1 MSPELKDNL
10 ERQLESAKES
20 GDSKRIIEAMCNM
33 ATALIDCQ
41 MKTATRVK
49 EEHTAVFELK
59 QDMANKF
66 DEVRSE
72 NREFKA
78 DMIEKVDSIRD
89 DLRSMKDKG
98 TGAVAV
104 LRTML
109 KIAAL
114 GGGSVT
120 VAGIAKAFGVF

>member
-10 ERQLESAKES
+10 ERQLYSAKES

-49 EEHTAVFELK
+49 QEHAAVFELK
-59 QDMANKF
+59 QDMATKF

-72 NREFKA
+72 NREFKS
-78 DMIEKVDSIRD
+78 DINEKFDSLKD
-89 DLRSMKDKG
+89 DIRSMKDKG
-98 TGAVAV
+98 SGAMAV
-104 LRTML
+104 IQTML

-120 VAGIAKAFGVF
+120 VAGIAKAFGIL